1 MLANPVTLSI
11 AAVAGLYKAA
21 DYFTQK
27 AEKAK
32 EAAANLRKEMHR
44 LRVEAEIAR
53 ETAEDNREEKRAKK
67 MQESQ
72 KRANELATALW
83 KVHDAEKA
91 RQLAGNDA
99 KRQSIQQSTLDAM
112 EKETDPTKKE
122 LIGAQG
128 GLQLAKFNG
137 AESVKKA
144 VQETRD

>member
-1 MLANPVTLSI
+1 MTLSI
-11 AAVAGLYKAA
+11 AAVTGLYKAA

-32 EAAANLRKEMHR
+32 EAAANLRKEMHK
-44 LRVEAEIAR
+44 LRVAAEIAR

-91 RQLAGNDA
+91 R
-99 KRQSIQQSTLDAM
+99 
-112 EKETDPTKKE
+112 
-122 LIGAQG
+122 
-128 GLQLAKFNG
+128 
-137 AESVKKA
+137 
-144 VQETRD
+144 